1 LIESFHDVPVG
12 TRMTIEIDLAIEE
25 TVRLDA
31 ERVYSRPDIGLAVR
45 FVQMS
50 PQVRVHLAR
59 MAVHRQKKRGER

>member
-1 LIESFHDVPVG
+1 
-12 TRMTIEIDLAIEE
+12 MTIEIDLAIEE